1 MFALA
6 KELCAP
12 ARERVRKDGCLL
24 LHGVC
29 YVDYVVALA
38 AY

>member
-12 ARERVRKDGCLL
+12 ARERVKETDIYSFTE
-24 LHGVC
+24 
-29 YVDYVVALA
+29 YVT
-38 AY
+38 